1 MSAIVASPVLPVI
14 SYHRRE
20 CNKTHSCK
28 DCKEK
33 FTIFKHRHFCKM
45 CKESICDDCTCTNYV
60 LVKRNGINQWARF
73 CEQCFLA
80 HEQEIKEFQQKLN
93 KKNAERL
100 LEVAQTV
107 INNKGDASFL
117 DKENRRTPS
126 ININNDDGAEAC
138 IFACLAVVSLLAN

>member
-20 CNKTHSCK
+20 CNKTLSCK
-28 DCKEK
+28 DCQEK

-60 LVKRNGINQWARF
+60 LVERNGINQWARF
-73 CEQCFLA
+73 CGNCYLE
-80 HEQEIKEFQQKLN
+80 HEQKIEKYQQMLN
-93 KKNAERL
+93 IKNAQRL

-107 INNKGDASFL
+107 INNNGDVSFL
-117 DKENRRTPS
+117 DKENRRTQS
-126 ININNDDGAEAC
+126 VNENNDDGAKAC
-138 IFACLAVVSLLAN
+138 IFGCLALVSLLAN